1 MKRIIFEMISSKTRD
16 NMMEYLETISK
27 DLPYQK
33 TSFYDKK
40 LDVKPH
46 EL

>member
-1 MKRIIFEMISSKTRD
+1 MLNNGEVKTRD
-16 NMMEYLETISK
+16 NMLEYLETISK
-27 DLPYQK
+27 DLLYQN